1 MKFDS
6 YSAYDPRVT
15 SQSLPTFLTVWP
27 GLSRYHK
34 DLVLIGGLVPLC
46 ICQHPNEGDILP
58 RPVTMDVDFGIALG
72 ASSGLYGSIASDL
85 SGKGFRLKDPSK
97 ARYVKNS
104 QGHDLFIDFLVES
117 TRETLGTMMV
127 DDIIASGL
135 PGIQRALD
143 TARQVT
149 LEGLDLFGGLQRTT
163 ARVSEVGPF
172 LALKLRAFG
181 SRQQGKD
188 AFDILYTLKH
198 YDGGFKAALEGFA
211 TEVDAGNP
219 ACPDALKTLRDNFAS
234 EQAPG
239 PTRAAHF
246 LLGAPS
252 PSDSED
258 SRLHRTLLK
267 QEMVDVASALL
278 KAAR

>member
-6 YSAYDPRVT
+6 YSAYDPSVT
-15 SQSLPTFLTVWP
+15 SQSLPAFLTVWP
-27 GLSRYHK
+27 GLSLFHK
-34 DLVLIGGLVPLC
+34 DLVLIEGLVPLC
-46 ICQHPNEGDILP
+46 ICKHPIGGDILP
-58 RPVTMDVDFGIALG
+58 RHVTMDVDFGIALG
-72 ASSGLYGSIASDL
+72 ASSALYGTIATDL
-85 SGKGFRLKDPSK
+85 SGMGFRLKDPSK
-97 ARYVKNS
+97 ARYVTNS
-104 QGHDLFIDFLVES
+104 KGHELFIDFLVES
-117 TRETLGTMMV
+117 TGDNPGTMMV

-143 TARQVT
+143 TARHVT
-149 LEGLDLFGGLQRTT
+149 LEGQDLFGGNQQTT
-163 ARVSEVGPF
+163 ARVCEVGPF

-198 YDGGFKAALEGFA
+198 YDRGFDAALEGFA

-219 ACPDALKTLRDNFAS
+219 ACPDALKALRDNFAS

-246 LLGAPS
+246 LLGAPYRNGS
-252 PSDSED
+252 KDEQ
-258 SRLHRTLLK
+258 LKRTLLK
-267 QEMVDVASALL
+267 QEMVNTASALRN
-278 KAAR
+278 AAQ